1 MAMQPRA
8 GGRPGCFDDGRL
20 LILRGAIDARN
31 ARLRMSG
38 RIIGRS
44 MGRGAMQV
52 AILEQPRKFVV
63 RERPVPRAEAGE
75 AVVRIAATA
84 VCHTAVS
91 YTHLR
96 AHETV
101 LDLVCRLL
109 LEK

>member
-1 MAMQPRA
+1 MNISSIENLPFIVSNSITPAHGDA
-8 GGRPGCFDDGRL
+8 AACGRPSRLFDDGRL
-20 LILRGAIDARN
+20 LILRGAIDVRN

-75 AVVRIAATA
+75 VVVRIAATA
-84 VCHTAVS
+84 VCHT
-91 YTHLR
+91 
-96 AHETV
+96 
-101 LDLVCRLL
+101 
-109 LEK
+109 